1 MTTRM
6 NAHAKI
12 NLVLRVGARQPD
24 GYHELRTTFQ
34 SLALHDTLEFSGA
47 PGPLVIECDDPSVP
61 VDARNLVWRAAA
73 LAWEAAGRRGEPAG
87 VRVVLRKRIPAQG
100 GLGGGSA
107 DAAVALV
114 AFTRLWG
121 GASSSAA
128 RHELA
133 RQLGADVPF
142 FLCGGTASATGRG
155 DRLVPVPDLP
165 VHHVVLVFPPF
176 GVSTADAYRW
186 LDEDRE
192 RGRIP
197 GPGGDDPG
205 PAGIGGDGRGHVRTA
220 DGGVLA
226 VENDLEAP
234 VVERHPEIGRI
245 RDALREAGARAA
257 AMSGS
262 GSTVFGLFADEAGA
276 RAAASGLARAGWR
289 TALTATAGRD
299 EALRFLVSTGNCRID

>member
-1 MTTRM
+1 MTARM
-6 NAHAKI
+6 QAHAKI

-34 SLALHDTLEFSGA
+34 SLALHDTLEVSEA
-47 PGPLVIECDDPSVP
+47 PGPLTIECDDPLVP

-73 LAWEAAGRRGEPAG
+73 LAWEAAGRPGEPAG

-107 DAAVALV
+107 DAAAALV

-121 GASSSAA
+121 AASSSPA

-133 RQLGADVPF
+133 RRLGADVPF

-155 DRLVPVPDLP
+155 DRLVPLPDLP
-165 VHHVVLVFPPF
+165 AHHVVLVFPPF

-192 RGRIP
+192 RGRIA
-197 GPGGDDPG
+197 GPLGHDPD
-205 PAGIGGDGRGHVRTA
+205 PAGGGGGRCHVRTA
-220 DGGVLA
+220 DGEELA
-226 VENDLEAP
+226 IENDLEGP
-234 VVERHPEIGRI
+234 VVARHPEIGRI
-245 RDALREAGARAA
+245 RDALRGAGARAA

-262 GSTVFGLFADEAGA
+262 GSTVFGLFADDAGA
-276 RAAASGLARAGWR
+276 RAASAALARAGWR

-299 EALRFLVSTGNCRID
+299 EALRFLVSTGGSRIN